1 MMALLSNVNVDPLAA
16 QLRPEA
22 TWSAGYGQLLPALL
36 DPASPARAPDVDG
49 ALVFLDGEELVGAGL
64 HGLPTEAAWELVR
77 ARADE
82 LLAALAGYAEALGTR
97 PLVVSTVVL
106 PPWRFTRFLE
116 AHGPWSFEPWQ
127 ARLNASLRALARGR
141 ANVLLLD
148 WERLT
153 LEHGHAT
160 LHDDR
165 FWYLGRVKHSPRGL
179 QVLADE
185 LRLLLAA
192 WRGPARKVLALDAD
206 GTLWGGVV
214 GEDGLAGIALSEDG
228 VGKAYRDLQRA
239 LRSLKDL
246 GVLLVLCSKNEERDV
261 LEVLEAHPLR
271 VLRADDFA
279 ARQVNW
285 RDKATNLRA
294 LADELGLGLDAFVL
308 LDDNPVERQLVREH
322 APEVAV
328 PDPPTDPARLR
339 SWLLREVVP
348 RHFGRVAL
356 TEEDRGK
363 TAQYAA
369 LAGRNALAAGLDL
382 EAFLARLEVRL
393 ELLWSPRAH
402 LARVGQLTRKTN
414 QWNVTTR
421 RYTDAEVEALLAA
434 DDVDVLAVSYAD
446 RLGEE
451 GVVGLGVVRR
461 AGTTARLDTL
471 LLSCRV
477 IGRRVE
483 ERLLRALAGR
493 AAERGATRLEA
504 EFLPTAKNAVAAGF
518 FAAAGLT
525 RVAGAPGGPERFE
538 VELGPWLAGPSCRG

>member
-1 MMALLSNVNVDPLAA
+1 MKALLSNVNLDPLAA
-16 QLRPEA
+16 LLRPEPVW
-22 TWSAGYGQLLPALL
+22 TAGFGQLLRELT
-36 DPASPARAPDVDG
+36 DPASPARAPEVDE
-49 ALVFLDGEELVGAGL
+49 ALVFLDGEELVGAAL
-64 HGLPTEAAWELVR
+64 HALPTEAAWETVR

-82 LLAALAGYAEALGTR
+82 LLAALQAYAEGLGAR

-106 PPWRFTRFLE
+106 PPCRFTRFLE
-116 AHGPWSFEPWQ
+116 AHGPWSFAPWQ
-127 ARLNASLRALARGR
+127 AQLNASLRGLARAR
-141 ANVLLLD
+141 SNVLVLD

-153 LEHGHAT
+153 LEHGHTA

-165 FWYLGRVKHSPRGL
+165 FWYLGRVKLSPRGL
-179 QVLADE
+179 QVLGDE

-192 WRGPARKVLALDAD
+192 WRGPVRKVLALDAD

-214 GEDGLAGIALSEDG
+214 GEDGPGGIALSEDG
-228 VGKAYRDLQRA
+228 AGKAFRDFQRA
-239 LRSLKDL
+239 LRSLLDL

-271 VLRADDFA
+271 VLRPEDFS

-308 LDDNPVERQLVREH
+308 LDDNPAERQLVREH

-328 PDPPTDPARLR
+328 PDLPADPARLR

-348 RHFGRVAL
+348 RHFGRVTL
-356 TEEDRGK
+356 TEEDRRR

-369 LAGRNALAAGLDL
+369 RADRKALAAGLDL
-382 EAFLARLEVRL
+382 DAFLARLEVRL
-393 ELLWSPRAH
+393 ELLWTPRAH
-402 LARVGQLTRKTN
+402 LQRVGQLTRKTN

-421 RYTDAEVEALLAA
+421 RYTDAELEALLAA

-446 RLGEE
+446 RHGEE
-451 GVVGLGVVRR
+451 GIVGLGVVRR
-461 AGTTARLDTL
+461 EGTTARLDTL

-483 ERLLRALAGR
+483 ERLLRALAQR
-493 AAERGATRLEA
+493 AHERGATRLEA
-504 EFLPTAKNAVAAGF
+504 EFVPTAKNGVAAGF
-518 FAAAGLT
+518 FAAAGLE
-525 RVAGAPGGPERFE
+525 GGPERFA
-538 VELGPWLAGPSCRG
+538 VELGPWLAGGSCRG